1 MTFSVLQTDRQSE
14 NLIPSMNLY
23 SYDSMNFSLMKY
35 GIFIFSIRNQQQQ
48 KDFQSKNN
56 LFYREKKIRSNDEVK
71 KSENSLEHRIDER

>member
-1 MTFSVLQTDRQSE
+1 
-14 NLIPSMNLY
+14 
-23 SYDSMNFSLMKY
+23 MNFSLMKY

>member
-1 MTFSVLQTDRQSE
+1 
-14 NLIPSMNLY
+14 MNLY